1 MSRIAGLAER
11 WSRPDVFANSRG
23 AVLGNFPHLAGFGIF
38 RLRRPLSFVLSEK
51 VGSIPLPAFGVRMD
65 ANLWCHRGKAMK
77 TVVFCS
83 EKGGTGKST
92 SLIMIARAVAEQLSE
107 NYAMQEESSSS
118 LAENSDSEQKNSV
131 QTDKAGKPKTVRQYM
146 PERKKLLV
154 IDLDTLGSTSMS
166 FAPVNVQA
174 QDPYN
179 RKHVTAAMSA
189 DDADTLRNYIIRA
202 GYEGVDL
209 IRSHESIRRIS
220 FTQNLIKNKI
230 RAAKLEELYD
240 FIFIDTPAAYNPLH
254 ISALAAADTVVTPVT
269 PSSFDLPAL
278 LHLRD
283 WIAQDIGE
291 NVDWHLFFN
300 MMDPKGQKRED
311 YIQTFQKK
319 LDASMFYPDIIP
331 DSSKVTDAVDYHYLI
346 SHSQKYESLRSA
358 VCGLATSI
366 TGITVD
372 PKERF

>member
-1 MSRIAGLAER
+1 
-11 WSRPDVFANSRG
+11 
-23 AVLGNFPHLAGFGIF
+23 
-38 RLRRPLSFVLSEK
+38 
-51 VGSIPLPAFGVRMD
+51 
-65 ANLWCHRGKAMK
+65 MK

-92 SLIMIARAVAEQLSE
+92 GLILIGRAVAEQLSE
-107 NYAMQEESSSS
+107 NYAMQEVPVGSQ
-118 LAENSDSEQKNSV
+118 ADNSDSEQGNPVSA
-131 QTDKAGKPKTVRQYM
+131 DKAVKPKVVRQYM

-179 RKHVTAAMSA
+179 RKHVAAALTA
-189 DDADTLRNYIIRA
+189 DDSDTLRNYIIRG
-202 GYEGVDL
+202 GYEGIDI
-209 IRSHESIRRIS
+209 IRSSESIRRIA

-230 RAAKLEELYD
+230 RAARLEELYD
-240 FIFIDTPAAYNPLH
+240 YIFIDTPAAYNLLH

-269 PSSFDLPAL
+269 PSTFDLPAL
-278 LHLRD
+278 LHLQS
-283 WIAQDIGE
+283 WITQDVGE

-311 YIQTFQKK
+311 YIQMFQKK
-319 LDASMFYPDIIP
+319 LNPDMFYPDIIP
-331 DSSKVTDAVDYHYLI
+331 DSSKVTDAIDYHYLI
-346 SHSQKYESLRSA
+346 SHSQKYENLRPA
-358 VCGLATSI
+358 LCGLASSI
-366 TGITVD
+366 AGIPVD